1 MALTALHLAFDASGD
16 INEVDGECKRTR
28 FDDHDVAKLIRI
40 FDDMLRAIVKDPNQV
55 ISDVRSNA
63 WT

>member
-1 MALTALHLAFDASGD
+1 MQGETSTKLTASV
-16 INEVDGECKRTR
+16 NELS
-28 FDDHDVAKLIRI
+28 HVAKLIRI